1 MAQIYNNQAIQVTAH
16 RGSSMNA
23 PENTMSAINLAIQEQ
38 ADYVEIDVQQ
48 TKDGKLV
55 VLHDSNLQRVAGIAQ
70 NIWDLD
76 YEELRQLDVG
86 SWFDTKFT
94 QERVPCLEEVIE
106 AVKGKIKLNIEL
118 KLNGHEQELAP
129 QVVKL
134 VGEQKI
140 VEQCVI
146 SFADYHALLQV
157 KALNPQL
164 ATGLIMPTAMAQVDE
179 LKVDFYSVQSLVA
192 TTDFINQAHAL
203 GREVHVWTI
212 NKPTEIETFLN
223 RRVDNIITDTPKT
236 LRGLLAKFLI
246 LRGSSGH

>member
-1 MAQIYNNQAIQVTAH
+1 MAQLYNNQAIQVTAH
-16 RGSSMNA
+16 RGSSINA
-23 PENTMSAINLAIQEQ
+23 PENTISAINLAIQEQ

-55 VLHDSNLQRVAGIAQ
+55 VLHDSNLQRVAGIAH
-70 NIWDLD
+70 NIWELD
-76 YEELRQLDVG
+76 YEEVGKLDVG
-86 SWFDTKFT
+86 SWFDAKFA

-106 AVKGKIKLNIEL
+106 ATKDKIKLNVEL
-118 KLNGHEQELAP
+118 KLNGYEQELAA

-134 VGEQKI
+134 VDEQKFAQ
-140 VEQCVI
+140 QCVI
-146 SFADYHALLQV
+146 SSADYRTLLQV

-164 ATGLIMPTAMAQVDE
+164 ATGLIMPTAMAQVDK

-212 NKPTEIETFLN
+212 NELTEMETFLN
-223 RRVDNIITDTPKT
+223 RGVDNIITDTPKT
-236 LRGLLAKFLI
+236 LRELLRFL
-246 LRGSSGH
+246 LG